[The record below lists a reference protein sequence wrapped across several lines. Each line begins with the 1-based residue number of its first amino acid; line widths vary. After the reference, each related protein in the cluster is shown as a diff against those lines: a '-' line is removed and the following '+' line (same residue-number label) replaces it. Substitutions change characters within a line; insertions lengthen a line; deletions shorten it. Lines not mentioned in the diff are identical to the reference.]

1 MLNSGPRISNALTSR
16 TSIKKKIL
24 LSKLVTSFYKGWEN
38 EFLVFKVKLKTC
50 LSKLINKFL
59 FLNQPSA
66 EWISSSVIS
75 SLNKIISSF
84 LSFSLFSSFPSFSSN
99 LSSRDGRTRSSR
111 NLTVLVWLTN
121 EETNN

>member
-1 MLNSGPRISNALTSR
+1 MFQN
-16 TSIKKKIL
+16 
-24 LSKLVTSFYKGWEN
+24 FYKSWEN
-38 EFLVFKVKLKTC
+38 KFLVFKVKLKTC

-59 FLNQPSA
+59 FLNQPRA

-84 LSFSLFSSFPSFSSN
+84 LSFLSFSSFPSN